1 MRGVESKE
9 DCSKGDD
16 SDDDQ
21 EGQVRLNERTAAC
34 ITATHYQQPPDAN
47 HCPVFFSQV
56 LEIVEGLSDVTMA
69 VVTAEAVIA
78 LFVGLICLVNSLIEA
93 FIILLFDSEPCV
105 FPSAPECEVIDTDVV
120 GPRKVVNL
128 AICLADAGMTDARNE
143 PGNAWQ
149 SCPGDTEWESSLG
162 WVYFDRFT

>member
-1 MRGVESKE
+1 
-9 DCSKGDD
+9 
-16 SDDDQ
+16 
-21 EGQVRLNERTAAC
+21 
-34 ITATHYQQPPDAN
+34 
-47 HCPVFFSQV
+47 
-56 LEIVEGLSDVTMA
+56 MA

-143 PGNAWQ
+143 PGNAW
-149 SCPGDTEWESSLG
+149 
-162 WVYFDRFT
+162 